1 MNQDCFKKVLINSK
15 INFENLN
22 YKYNKMKGGR
32 QTGEKLIEEKLKQRN
47 ILISRNTKKTVI
59 KIIEIGT
66 NQKSQN

>member
-1 MNQDCFKKVLINSK
+1 
-15 INFENLN
+15 
-22 YKYNKMKGGR
+22 MKGGR

-66 NQKSQN
+66 NQKSEN